1 MWSRPPGERLTLIL
15 PFWWLSPFAL
25 EVSGRVLAGDEQEP
39 VHQDY
44 HLILSRKTKAG
55 LDQRNRNLVP
65 HLGLKRSHHRFEP
78 AFLICQAG
86 LLSPTSRAM
95 KTKGDRKCSVSENQ
109 SDQEGCG
116 RFPRGPYGVLSRRF
130 TSHTEAPLFRVPV
143 DPPRGRSDVRPG
155 TELKNRDS
163 HVEMGRWSH
172 RHE

>member
-78 AFLICQAG
+78 AFSH
-86 LLSPTSRAM
+86 LSSRSA
-95 KTKGDRKCSVSENQ
+95 KSHLQGYEDKRG
-109 SDQEGCG
+109 QEMFSL
-116 RFPRGPYGVLSRRF
+116 REP
-130 TSHTEAPLFRVPV
+130 
-143 DPPRGRSDVRPG
+143 
-155 TELKNRDS
+155 K
-163 HVEMGRWSH
+163 
-172 RHE
+172 